1 MYSQIDRD
9 KLWKIENF
17 DLQSHEYLIHEQI
30 QPSGEKSQKNRKGK
44 HSPLIDGSHV
54 MTKKKKKVTEMKAEE
69 RTDSLQWI
77 YVFWNRVMWFLKIL
91 LICFMKNM
99 KSCELRFL
107 IPLQW

>member
-30 QPSGEKSQKNRKGK
+30 QPSVEKSQKNRKGK

-77 YVFWNRVMWFLKIL
+77 YVFCSGVMGFLKIL
-91 LICFMKNM
+91 LNFWCIVFYEKY
-99 KSCELRFL
+99 EVL
-107 IPLQW
+107 WA